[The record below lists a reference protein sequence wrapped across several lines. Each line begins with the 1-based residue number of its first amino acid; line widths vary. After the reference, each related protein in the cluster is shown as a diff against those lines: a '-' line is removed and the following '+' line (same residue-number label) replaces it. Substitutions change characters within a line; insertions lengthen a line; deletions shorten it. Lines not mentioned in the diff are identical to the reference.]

1 MNEFERPELT
11 EEEKAEVIKLFKD
24 FGLGTN
30 NGADLR
36 IINPSEEIE
45 DGNFLIVEDVEEE
58 APVKEKIAARNISDN
73 MKIDIKDLF
82 KIQETK
88 DNDEIRKNLIKD
100 ELKFYKTIEYIDLDK
115 LVEVDSS
122 INFFAVPDNEEFLD
136 LAASVEQFGIVNPLI
151 CTLDEASG
159 NYIVLVGR
167 SRIYA
172 LRSLYAESQDDRF
185 FKVPCILL
193 DSSTD
198 PKLIQGLV
206 ISTNMKY
213 RKLSKADIIKSVHIL
228 DDILFFTRKT
238 RGEINVTDVIAKQA
252 GVSRT
257 TVNNYRELNKLC
269 PKGMELI
276 EKRHMNLGIARLI
289 SQKDQ
294 STQEKII
301 NGLGNDINDVK
312 MVKKMMEEPMGRK
325 TENWEEKAKSVKE
338 LIPSFTTVTI
348 RVGFQEVE
356 GFFKGISVLRKEYA
370 LKYATTKKNDIN
382 RFLKVS
388 VNDRDMVQYINRGFL
403 KQETLDKVLATE
415 FNDVIKLA

>member
-1 MNEFERPELT
+1 MKEEIGRMEFT
-11 EEEKAEVIKLFKD
+11 DEEKDILIKMCKD
-24 FGLGTN
+24 LGLGAN
-30 NGADLR
+30 NGDDLK
-36 IINPSEEIE
+36 ITNSSEEIE
-45 DGNFLIVEDVEEE
+45 DGNFLIVEDVEDDDDE
-58 APVKEKIAARNISDN
+58 APVKTRNIVDN

-82 KIQETK
+82 KMPETS
-88 DNDEIRKNLIKD
+88 DNAEIRRNLIKD
-100 ELKFYKTIEYIDLDK
+100 ELKFSKTIEYIDLDK

-136 LAASVEQFGIVNPLI
+136 LAASLEQFGVVNPLI
-151 CTLDEASG
+151 TMRDEASG

-167 SRIYA
+167 SRLYA
-172 LRSLYAESQDDRF
+172 LRSLYAETQDDRF

-193 DSSTD
+193 DNSVD
-198 PKLIQGLV
+198 PILIQGLV

-213 RKLSKADIIKSVHIL
+213 RKLSKADIIKSVNIL
-228 DDILFFTRKT
+228 DSILNSTRKT
-238 RGEINVTDVIAKQA
+238 SGEMNITDVIAKHA

-269 PKGMELI
+269 PKGMELV
-276 EKRHMNLGIARLI
+276 ENRHMNLGIARLI

-294 STQEKII
+294 KTQEKII

-312 MVKKMMEEPMGRK
+312 MVKKMMEGPSSRINE
-325 TENWEEKAKSVKE
+325 TWEEKTKSVKE

-356 GFFKGISVLRKEYA
+356 GFFKGISALRKEYA
-370 LKYATTKKNDIN
+370 LKYAATKKGDIN

-403 KQETLDKVLATE
+403 KQETLDKVLTTE

>member
-1 MNEFERPELT
+1 MC
-11 EEEKAEVIKLFKD
+11 KD
-24 FGLGTN
+24 LGLGAN
-30 NGADLR
+30 NGDDLK
-36 IINPSEEIE
+36 ITNPSEEIE
-45 DGNFLIVEDVEEE
+45 DGNFLIVEDVEDDE
-58 APVKEKIAARNISDN
+58 APVKTINIVDN

-82 KIQETK
+82 KIPETN
-88 DNDEIRKNLIKD
+88 DNAEIRRNLIKD
-100 ELKFYKTIEYIDLDK
+100 ELKFSKNIEYIDLDK

-136 LAASVEQFGIVNPLI
+136 LAASLEQFGVVNPLI

-167 SRIYA
+167 SRLYA
-172 LRSLYAESQDDRF
+172 LRSLFAESQDDRF

-198 PKLIQGLV
+198 PRLIQGLV
-206 ISTNMKY
+206 VTTNMKY
-213 RKLSKADIIKSVHIL
+213 RKLSKTDMIKSINIL
-228 DDILFFTRKT
+228 DSILTNTREY
-238 RGEINVTDVIAKQA
+238 RGKINITDLIAKHA

-269 PKGMELI
+269 PKGKELV
-276 EKRHMNLGIARLI
+276 EKRHMNLGVARLI

-312 MVKKMMEEPMGRK
+312 MVKKMMEEPSRSINE
-325 TENWEEKAKSVKE
+325 TWEEKTKSVKE
-338 LIPSFTTVTI
+338 MIPSFTTVTI
-348 RVGFQEVE
+348 RLSYQEVE

-370 LKYATTKKNDIN
+370 LKYAATKKGDIN